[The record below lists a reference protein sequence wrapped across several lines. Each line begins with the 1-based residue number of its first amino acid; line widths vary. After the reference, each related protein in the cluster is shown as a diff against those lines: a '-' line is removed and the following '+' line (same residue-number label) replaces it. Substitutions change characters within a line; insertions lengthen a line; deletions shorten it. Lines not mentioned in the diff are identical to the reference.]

1 MGAINY
7 PIKNRKY
14 CALIDSTDLNEIKNG
29 YLTDKSSKGRIDVM
43 FCKNG
48 KRVLLS
54 RFLMN
59 APLDHYVVFNSGNR
73 LDFRRENLRVISR
86 SEYYYLHSTQKTSIY
101 HGVHY
106 NSTAKRWIVSLIL
119 KGELIRDHYYKNE
132 SDAGLAAE
140 YQMRIHDFSSAIFN
154 FPTLSNQEVIDHYNT
169 LREKYGTTRNEIK
182 TKAQQGLKPK
192 RATVS
197 QHVGVSFDK
206 RGRKKPWSAKIK
218 YQGKKIYLGSYY
230 TEIEAA
236 KAYNEKALEIYGP
249 NAKLNSIPTT
259 LN

>member
-1 MGAINY
+1 MRAINY

-14 CALIDSTDLNEIKNG
+14 CALIDSTDLDKIKDG

-43 FCKNG
+43 FCKDG

-54 RFLMN
+54 RFLVN
-59 APLDHYVVFNSGNR
+59 SPLDHFVIFKSGNR
-73 LDFRRENLRVISR
+73 LDFRRENLKIIHK
-86 SEYYYLHSTQKTSIY
+86 SENYYHHSTRKSSIY

-106 NSTAKRWIVSLIL
+106 NSTANRWVVSLIL
-119 KGELIRDHYYKNE
+119 QGELIRDHYYKNE

-140 YQMRIHDFSSAIFN
+140 YQMRIHDFSSSTFN
-154 FPTLSNQEVIDHYNT
+154 FLTLSNQEVIAQYNA
-169 LREKYGTTRNEIK
+169 LRDKFGKSRKEIK
-182 TKAQQGLKPK
+182 TKAQQGIKPK
-192 RATVS
+192 KATVS

-206 RGRKKPWSAKIK
+206 RGRKKPRSAKIK

-236 KAYNEKALEIYGP
+236 KAYNIKALEIYGP
-249 NAKLNSIPTT
+249 TAKLNSIPTT